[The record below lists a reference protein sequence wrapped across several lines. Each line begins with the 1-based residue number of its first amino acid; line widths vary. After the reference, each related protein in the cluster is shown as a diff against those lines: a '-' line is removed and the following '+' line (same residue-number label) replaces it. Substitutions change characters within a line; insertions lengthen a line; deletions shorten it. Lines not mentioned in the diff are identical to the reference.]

1 MAMLVITAMI
11 DLDLPMPA
19 SHQNRAAG
27 FEDLLAKLIQRAG
40 WQVKS
45 PSKSEDSG
53 ADLVAR
59 RGNKAYLFQIK
70 AASEARKDRAL
81 PLISQAILEVHRA
94 ASRFPGKAI
103 PVAVFA
109 ADHVSESLAEQ
120 IEQFAAQNAPDVA
133 IGIID
138 AGGFRRFSGHGLEA
152 FNAKRSS
159 SRAIESVQ
167 KGSPSGNLFSD
178 LNQWML
184 KVLMSDGIPESL
196 LAAPR
201 GHYENASQLA
211 DAAGVSVMSAFRFV
225 RQLSQDGF
233 LEQSGGLRLVQ
244 VEDLLERWLASQKRV
259 REIPLRWI
267 LRGQKNNVDSVVRSY
282 VGKMRSRPSR
292 SKRAQ
297 EEPLRKE
304 LPRICVAVFEA
315 AEMLGFKFVHG
326 VPQHFYMEYLDP
338 AVLYELGLS
347 MQNANDKVAGAY
359 IRIPENPESIFRA
372 AVERD
377 GLPVSDVL
385 QVWLD
390 VSRHPARGK
399 AQADVI
405 RKKVLSHLFRIGRA

>member
-1 MAMLVITAMI
+1 
-11 DLDLPMPA
+11 MPA

-27 FEDLLAKLIQRAG
+27 FKDLLAKLIHRAG

-53 ADLVAR
+53 VDLVVR
-59 RGNKAYLFQIK
+59 HGNKAYLFQIK

-81 PLISQAILEVHRA
+81 PLISQAILEVRRA
-94 ASRFPGKAI
+94 ASRFPGNAI

-109 ADHVSESLAEQ
+109 ANHVSMSLVEQ
-120 IEQFAAQNAPDVA
+120 IEQFAAHNAPDVA

-159 SRAIESVQ
+159 PRAMGSVQ
-167 KGSPSGNLFSD
+167 NGSPSGNLFSD

-184 KVLMSDGIPESL
+184 KVLLSENIPESL
-196 LAAPR
+196 LSAPR

-225 RQLSQDGF
+225 RQLSHDGF
-233 LEQSGGLRLVQ
+233 LEERGVLRLVQ

-259 REIPLRWI
+259 REIPVRWI
-267 LRGQKNNVDSVVRSY
+267 LRGQKDNVHSVVRSY
-282 VGKMRSRPSR
+282 VSKMRSRPSR

-297 EEPLRKE
+297 AGPLRKE
-304 LPRICVAVFEA
+304 LPRICVAMFEA

-326 VPQHFYMEYLDP
+326 VPPHFYMEYLDP
-338 AVLYELGLS
+338 AVLQELGLS
-347 MQNANDKVAGAY
+347 MQNGNDKVADAY

-390 VSRHPARGK
+390 VSHHPARGK

-405 RKKVLSHLFRIGRA
+405 RKKVLSPLFHIGRA

>member
-1 MAMLVITAMI
+1 MPI
-11 DLDLPMPA
+11 PA

-27 FEDLLAKLIQRAG
+27 FEDLLAKLIHRAG

-53 ADLVAR
+53 VDLVAR
-59 RGNKAYLFQIK
+59 HENKAYLFQIK

-109 ADHVSESLAEQ
+109 ANHVSESLAEQ
-120 IEQFAAQNAPDVA
+120 IEQFAAHNAPDVA

-138 AGGFRRFSGHGLEA
+138 ADGFRRFSGHGLEA

-159 SRAIESVQ
+159 SRAMASVQ
-167 KGSPSGNLFSD
+167 NGSPSGNLFSD

-184 KVLMSDGIPESL
+184 KVLVSEDIPESL
-196 LAAPR
+196 LSAPR

-233 LEQSGGLRLVQ
+233 LEERGVLRLVQ
-244 VEDLLERWLASQKRV
+244 VEDLLERWLASQNRV
-259 REIPLRWI
+259 REIPVRWI
-267 LRGQKNNVDSVVRSY
+267 LRGQKNSLHSAVRSY
-282 VGKMRSRPSR
+282 VGKMRSRHSR

-297 EEPLRKE
+297 AEPLRKE

-326 VPQHFYMEYLDP
+326 VPPHFYMEYLDP
-338 AVLYELGLS
+338 AVLQELGLS
-347 MQNANDKVAGAY
+347 MQNANDKVADAY
-359 IRIPENPESIFRA
+359 IRIPEHPESIFRA

-377 GLPVSDVL
+377 GVPVSDVL

-405 RKKVLSHLFRIGRA
+405 RKKVLSHLFHIGRA

>member
-1 MAMLVITAMI
+1 
-11 DLDLPMPA
+11 MPA
-19 SHQNRAAG
+19 SHPNRAAG
-27 FEDLLAKLIQRAG
+27 FEDLLAKLIHRAG
-40 WQVKS
+40 WHVKS
-45 PSKSEDSG
+45 PSKSEG
-53 ADLVAR
+53 FGVDLVAR
-59 RGNKAYLFQIK
+59 HGNKAYLFQIK

-109 ADHVSESLAEQ
+109 ANHVSESLAEQ
-120 IEQFAAQNAPDVA
+120 IEQFAAHNAPDVA

-138 AGGFRRFSGHGLEA
+138 ADGFRRFSGHGLEA

-159 SRAIESVQ
+159 SRVMGSVQ
-167 KGSPSGNLFSD
+167 NGSSSGNLFSD

-184 KVLMSDGIPESL
+184 KVLLSEGIPESL
-196 LAAPR
+196 LSAPR
-201 GHYENASQLA
+201 GRFENASQLA
-211 DAAGVSVMSAFRFV
+211 DAAGVSVMSAFRFA
-225 RQLSQDGF
+225 RQLSQEGF
-233 LEQSGGLRLVQ
+233 LEERGVLRLVQ

-267 LRGQKNNVDSVVRSY
+267 LRSQKNSLHSVVRLY
-282 VGKMRSRPSR
+282 VGKMRSRSLR

-297 EEPLRKE
+297 AEPLHKD

-315 AEMLGFKFVHG
+315 AEILGFKFVHG
-326 VPQHFYMEYLDP
+326 VPPHFYMEYLDP
-338 AVLYELGLS
+338 AVLQELGLS
-347 MQNANDKVAGAY
+347 MQNANDKVADVY
-359 IRIPENPESIFRA
+359 IRIPENPESVFRA
-372 AVERD
+372 SVEQD

>member
-1 MAMLVITAMI
+1 MS
-11 DLDLPMPA
+11 A

-27 FEDLLAKLIQRAG
+27 FEDLLAKLIHRAG

-45 PSKSEDSG
+45 RSKSGDSG
-53 ADLVAR
+53 VDLVAR
-59 RGNKAYLFQIK
+59 HGNKAYLFQIK

-81 PLISQAILEVHRA
+81 PLISQAILEVYRA

-138 AGGFRRFSGHGLEA
+138 ANGFRRFSGHGLEA

-159 SRAIESVQ
+159 SRAMESVQ
-167 KGSPSGNLFSD
+167 NGSPSGNLFSD

-184 KVLMSDGIPESL
+184 KVLLSEGIPESL
-196 LAAPR
+196 LSAPR

-211 DAAGVSVMSAFRFV
+211 EAAGVSVMSAFRFV

-233 LEQSGGLRLVQ
+233 LEESGGLRLVQ

-259 REIPLRWI
+259 REIPVRWI
-267 LRGQKNNVDSVVRSY
+267 LRGQESNVHSVVRSY

-297 EEPLRKE
+297 AEPFRKE
-304 LPRICVAVFEA
+304 VPRICVAVFEA

-326 VPQHFYMEYLDP
+326 VPPHFYMEYLDP
-338 AVLYELGLS
+338 AVLQELGLS
-347 MQNANDKVAGAY
+347 MQNANDKVADAY

-377 GLPVSDVL
+377 GLLVSDVL

-390 VSRHPARGK
+390 VSHHPARGK